1 MDAVRAGRDSGRQMR
16 WGRIILGLATLP
28 AAAVAAIATPSVH
41 ATPHRPSVTLAS
53 LEQGVLADI
62 DALRAAHHLAPLRL
76 SAALTAAARSHSQQM
91 QADGYF
97 AHSSFDGTAFW
108 KRIKAFYPSGRYG
121 FWSVGENLLWSSPDV
136 DAQHAL
142 TMWENSPEHRKNLLD
157 PHWREI
163 GISAVHA
170 ASASGV
176 YKGLPVT
183 IVTTDFGVRK

>member
-1 MDAVRAGRDSGRQMR
+1 MWAVG
-16 WGRIILGLATLP
+16 
-28 AAAVAAIATPSVH
+28 TPSVY
-41 ATPHRPSVTLAS
+41 ATSQTREATLTS
-53 LEQGVLADI
+53 LEHGVLAEI
-62 DALRAAHHLAPLRL
+62 NAFRAANHLAPLRL

-97 AHSSFDGTAFW
+97 AHNSVDGTAFW

-142 TMWENSPEHRKNLLD
+142 TMWENSPEHRKNMLD
-157 PHWREI
+157 PHWSEI
-163 GISAVHA
+163 GISAVHT
-170 ASASGV
+170 SRASGV
-176 YKGLPVT
+176 YRGLPVT